1 MLELEVVGTT
11 EVRGRPARAVL
22 PSSSAPRQIWV
33 PQEWTAVQS
42 EEGLRQR
49 GVMEED
55 GEGEGEIE
63 MRWSSR
69 TVVHGRTACAGPPS
83 EQRLAPDLDP

>member
-63 MRWSSR
+63 MALEQSHCGPWP
-69 TVVHGRTACAGPPS
+69 HGMHRPS
-83 EQRLAPDLDP
+83 L